1 MYLALDA
8 LFMIELKGKTIEWT
22 QLSIP
27 VLPENRIQ
35 EIRRAKRRR
44 YRCIT
49 APNCTRYIH
58 IKAQL
63 LQPEHR
69 DCFNSIMIV

>member
-22 QLSIP
+22 QPLSIP

-35 EIRRAKRRR
+35 EILRAERRG

-49 APNCTRYIH
+49 APNCTLIH